1 MRSGVL
7 VALVVALALGTAL
20 VRYPSGFRELNNRA
34 AHNAGLTE
42 SERRF
47 EVLDRLGVPRSFVEA
62 SLRLPEDATF
72 IVETGPRG
80 GTRPLARSA
89 LRDYLQ
95 NLLLPRRFVELGRAE
110 WVLCYGCN
118 VTEFEG
124 LVVWRKGNAAVVRSA
139 R

>member
-20 VRYPSGFRELNNRA
+20 ARYPSAFRELNNRA
-34 AHNAGLTE
+34 AHNAGLSE

-47 EVLDRLGVPRSFVEA
+47 EVLDRLGVPRAFVEA
-62 SLRLPEDATF
+62 SLRLPENATF

-80 GTRPLARSA
+80 GTKPLARSA
-89 LRDYLQ
+89 LPAYLQ
-95 NLLLPRRFVELGRAE
+95 NLLLPRRLDRERAA
-110 WVLCYGCN
+110 WVLCYGCD
-118 VTEFEG
+118 VAQLGGE
-124 LVVWRKGNAAVVRSA
+124 VVWRDGNAAVVRRA